1 MQAESDRRC
10 PTYPTLNLIFYSGE
24 VLSEM
29 KARFQPHR
37 TGAQIRHKS
46 HPASFYP
53 LNHRS
58 PGRPCFVHSANML
71 TVFPPPHHPPLPLR
85 AARGTERNSAV
96 AFKMKF
102 KWNTCFFVR
111 TPFSA
116 LSASFSRTRACTW
129 AQLTY
134 QADLKC

>member
-1 MQAESDRRC
+1 MQTKLGGRC
-10 PTYPTLNLIFYSGE
+10 PTYATLNLVFYSGE

-29 KARFQPHR
+29 KARFQPRR

-46 HPASFYP
+46 HPASFRP

-71 TVFPPPHHPPLPLR
+71 TVFLPPPTAPPFAPR
-85 AARGTERNSAV
+85 EEPSENSAV
-96 AFKMKF
+96 AFKTKF